1 MNALLLKLLPYGI
14 AAALAV
20 AAALYVYHLR
30 SSIVDLTQ
38 QLATSEASAEV
49 ARQAARANAAAV
61 EQARLDGQKMVHA
74 LEAERAES
82 DARAAELSELR
93 AQVESA
99 PAEDD
104 GPLAPVLRN
113 AIVGRQRSAK

>member
-20 AAALYVYHLR
+20 AAVLYVNHLR
-30 SSIVDLTQ
+30 SSIDDLTQ
-38 QLATSEASAEV
+38 QLATSEASAAV
-49 ARQAARANAAAV
+49 AREAAKTNAAAV
-61 EQARLDGQKMVHA
+61 EQARVDGQKMVRA

-113 AIVGRQRSAK
+113 AIIGKTRSAK